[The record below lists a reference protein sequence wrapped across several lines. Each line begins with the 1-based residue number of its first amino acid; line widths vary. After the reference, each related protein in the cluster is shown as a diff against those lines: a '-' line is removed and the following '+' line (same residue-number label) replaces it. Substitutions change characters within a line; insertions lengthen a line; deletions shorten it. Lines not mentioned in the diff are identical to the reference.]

1 MDKKII
7 TLEQLAEMYSISRT
21 TIDRWRREGM
31 PFQKVGRGVRFDL
44 QEVENWIKDNKSNT
58 K

>member
-1 MDKKII
+1 MNSLI
-7 TLEQLAEMYSISRT
+7 TIQELVNCFKISRT

-31 PFQKVGRGVRFDL
+31 PFEKIGRGVRFNKEDVL
-44 QEVENWIKDNKSNT
+44 EWIRKNKSSE